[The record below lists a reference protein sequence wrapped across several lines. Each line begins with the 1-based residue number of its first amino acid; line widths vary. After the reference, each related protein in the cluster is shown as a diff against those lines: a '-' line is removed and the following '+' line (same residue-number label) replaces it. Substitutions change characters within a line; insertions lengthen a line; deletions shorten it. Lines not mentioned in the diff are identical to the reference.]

1 MAGDDTRGRSRVR
14 RLGLAVVHGRSM
26 LPTLRERDRLL
37 VLHGG
42 EPRQG
47 GLAVCRLPGGVV
59 AVKRVTARS
68 GDDWVVESDN
78 PEGSSAVVTGDDVL
92 ARVLVRV
99 WPRPRPL
106 R

>member
-1 MAGDDTRGRSRVR
+1 MAGDDTRGRRRVR

-26 LPTLRERDRLL
+26 LPTLREGDRLL

-42 EPRQG
+42 APRRG
-47 GLAVCRLPGGVV
+47 GLVVCRLPGGVV
-59 AVKRVTARS
+59 AVKRVAARS
-68 GDDWVVESDN
+68 GDDWVVTSDN
-78 PEGSSAVVTGDDVL
+78 PEGSSAVVTGDDVV
-92 ARVLVRV
+92 ARVLARV